1 MYIYIKLIIK
11 VSQLLYKRANLGF
24 MVYSVQNS
32 KLFLG
37 KQIGKEKVTASKVMI
52 MRLHIAF

>member
-1 MYIYIKLIIK
+1 
-11 VSQLLYKRANLGF
+11 

-32 KLFLG
+32 KWILG